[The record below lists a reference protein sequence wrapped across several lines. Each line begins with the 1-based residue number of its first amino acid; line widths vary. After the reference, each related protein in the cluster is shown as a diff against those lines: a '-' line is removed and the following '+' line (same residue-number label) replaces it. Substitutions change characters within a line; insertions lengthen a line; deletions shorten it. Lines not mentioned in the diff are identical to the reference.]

1 MTDTPPSRLPDEQGP
16 EARSSDDLQLLEGF
30 LGDFRALI
38 QRVNALPATAQAGG
52 LTPLGRAV
60 QEHLGTAVD
69 QLPLV
74 TEDIPAHRFVDL
86 DIALETIAG
95 PEGRLLGVTGGQQ
108 REHEPLPALLSSPY
122 VAFDLGPVD
131 FAPVPTGP
139 STERQ
144 AVAFGM
150 RLFTWDDA
158 PVAVLQRASRRD
170 FGRESARIEVLSPT
184 REHSGRLLTELRRLM
199 LERSV
204 LRGQVLSFT
213 GSDFDPHVGG
223 AAFLERP
230 DVPAHDVVLPD
241 GVLEGIAR
249 HVVGIG
255 THRDRLR
262 AAGRHLKRGVLLY
275 GPPGTGKTLTV
286 RHLLTTTPGTTA
298 VLLTGPSIHFVS
310 EATELARAMQPA
322 IVVLEDIDLIAHER
336 GRFGPQP
343 LLFAVLD
350 ALDGLAGDADVTFVM
365 TTNRVE
371 LLERALAERPGRVD
385 LAIEIPLPDAVAR
398 GRLFRLYAA
407 GLPLSEG
414 SIEAAAHRSTGVTAS
429 FAKELMRRVVL
440 RAAEADREVVDEDLS
455 ASLDELLSA
464 REALTRSLLGSGDE
478 RSGPAPEPGDEPPS
492 FGWTAY

>member
-1 MTDTPPSRLPDEQGP
+1 MSDIPPSPQTDPDERLEEFLDGF
-16 EARSSDDLQLLEGF
+16 RSLL
-30 LGDFRALI
+30 DRIQALTP
-38 QRVNALPATAQAGG
+38 RVRPG
-52 LTPLGRAV
+52 LTPLGQAV

-74 TEDIPAHRFVDL
+74 TEDIPSHRFVDL
-86 DIALETIAG
+86 DIAMEALTG
-95 PEGRLLGVTGGQQ
+95 SDGRLVGVTGGQQ

-131 FAPVPTGP
+131 LAPASTGP
-139 STERQ
+139 TTQRQ
-144 AVAFGM
+144 TVAFGL
-150 RLFTWDDA
+150 RLFTFDGA
-158 PVAVLQRASRRD
+158 PVAVLQRASRRE
-170 FGRESARIEVLSPT
+170 FGRDSARVEVLSPDQ
-184 REHSGRLLTELRRLM
+184 ELSGRVLAALRRLM

-213 GSDFDPHVGG
+213 ASDFEPQAGG
-223 AAFLERP
+223 AVFLERP
-230 DVPAHDVVLPD
+230 DVSADDVVLPD
-241 GVLEGIAR
+241 GVLAAISR

-286 RHLLTTTPGTTA
+286 RHLLATTPGTTA

-322 IVVLEDIDLIAHER
+322 IVVLEDIDLIAQER

-385 LAIEIPLPDAVAR
+385 LAVEIPLPDAVAR
-398 GRLFRLYAA
+398 ARLFRLYAQ
-407 GLPLSEG
+407 GLPLTDDA
-414 SIEAAAHRSTGVTAS
+414 IEAAAHRSTGVTAS

-440 RAAEADREVVDEDLS
+440 AAAEAEREVRDEDL
-455 ASLDELLSA
+455 ATALDELLSA
-464 REALTRSLLGSGDE
+464 RETLTRSLLGAGAE
-478 RSGPAPEPGDEPPS
+478 LPGPPPEPDVA
-492 FGWTAY
+492 GWVAY